1 MSALAHKLLR
11 TIVAA
16 DMSTRTL
23 SIPTYADRL
32 RHSEKCLLRNDPK
45 TEKGFEET
53 QKLLETFL
61 EQP

>member
-23 SIPTYADRL
+23 RIPTYADRL
-32 RHSEKCLLRNDPK
+32 RHSEKCLLRNDTK
-45 TEKGFEET
+45 AENGFEET